1 VWKLEVAMASLEEE
15 EEELRIPGFL
25 ATADARGSSG
35 FSSFSLSIPALE
47 LSRFSC
53 ELCLSLSRGLDWRS
67 YSTRSFGFS
76 GSNCWGLVHMFCFV
90 T

>member
-1 VWKLEVAMASLEEE
+1 MAMASLEE

-53 ELCLSLSRGLDWRS
+53 ELCPSLSLSRGLDWRS

-76 GSNCWGLVHMFCFV
+76 GSNCWGLVHMFCFA

>member
-1 VWKLEVAMASLEEE
+1 MWKLEIAMASLEEE
-15 EEELRIPGFL
+15 EFRIPGFL

-53 ELCLSLSRGLDWRS
+53 ELCLSLSRGLDRRS

-76 GSNCWGLVHMFCFV
+76 GSNCWVLVHMFCFA